1 MTLRQMPSSVFC
13 TLRVIDGKPHGK
25 WPHETHTHWGGIL
38 TEKIPPKKK
47 FNNYKAL
54 SNNCAKYI

>member
-38 TEKIPPKKK
+38 TEKIPPKTKF
-47 FNNYKAL
+47 FNNYKAF
-54 SNNCAKYI
+54 I